1 MSADARN
8 NAKAPADQQARDRIV
23 SDLDTNLLVEAGAG
37 SGKTTSLVGRMLAL
51 VARGTSVDRI
61 AAVTF
66 TRKAAN
72 ELRERFQLAL
82 EARVRDGALG
92 IEVTMR
98 YDAALRDLDSAFLGT
113 IHAFCARLLRE
124 RPLEAGLDPNFHE
137 VTDDDW
143 TQLQAD
149 FWNRWLERLK
159 RGDNPMLRALGDVGI
174 DARGLYDGFRKV
186 IDFLDVEF
194 PLGESVAPEVTDCR
208 RALEK
213 LLTRAEKMLPASE
226 PAAGWDPLMKLVRRL
241 TVQRRITDWS
251 DVASFCAAIE
261 KLSASGC
268 KPTQNRWGAD
278 KETKAAS
285 KALGEEFLALIEGVA
300 ADVLRCWREHRYPIV
315 MRFLL
320 RAAEE
325 FARERL
331 ATAQL
336 GFSDLLLLSAA
347 LLRENPDA
355 RDQLGARYAHLL
367 VDEFQD
373 TDPVQAEV
381 CLLLASPSSEGNDWR
396 SVRPR
401 VGGIF
406 VVGDPKQSIYRFRR
420 ADIQVFE
427 LVKRRFEEFGAV
439 LALTQNFRSTEPI
452 EQLVNKHFAQVF
464 PVEGTAQQAPFSA
477 MQTDRPGVPPDGVF
491 WYTVCP
497 DTRRKDAI
505 FERDAE
511 MLGSWIAA
519 RIARGERQAGDFLIL
534 TEKKE
539 PIAYYARALAER
551 NVAVSTT
558 GAALPQEVE
567 LTELLVVMRAIGDPE
582 NPVLIAAALEG
593 LFFGLTPA
601 DLYVG
606 KKGGLHFSITHR
618 PSEAESAVGRALLQ
632 LHEWWKVSQRQPA
645 DVLLERIID
654 DTGLLLLAASQTLGD
669 ARAGALLHLV
679 EALRSASTAGASGVT
694 DAMERLEAL
703 LAQEAPDAPLRPGR
717 TDAVRVMNLHRA
729 KGLEANVVVLAAP
742 QVHDPFEPTVYV
754 RRDDTGTRGGLV
766 IKAEGVA
773 VAQPPEWEKMKGDE
787 ALFASAE
794 KDRLLYVATTR
805 PKCELV
811 VARCEHNTQ
820 ARGTEHK
827 GWAYGP
833 LATMLDRVAS
843 EMTMVVTAAPGRS
856 RVTRSA
862 AEMQVAVDAAKARL
876 GAASAASI
884 RTVTVTESAKEEREA
899 AREYDLPLSRGLGP
913 AWGRAVHRALEGAG
927 RGRSKSSD
935 SFEFFVRA
943 IAVDEGLDDER
954 ADSLVALVG
963 EMIASDAW
971 TRLGGGEAAFELA
984 VVRVEREGDV
994 EVVTEGVIDAAVR
1007 GEGGWAVLDWKT
1019 DDVDDG
1025 EWAKRH
1031 VGYQRQVSQ
1040 YAAMLTALGEGPAT
1054 GELVR
1059 ARSGVSR

>member
-1 MSADARN
+1 MSAAAPNDG
-8 NAKAPADQQARDRIV
+8 KAPADQQARDRIV

-51 VARGTSVDRI
+51 VARGTPVDRI

-72 ELRERFQLAL
+72 ELRERCQLAL
-82 EARVRDGALG
+82 EARVRDGTLG
-92 IEVTMR
+92 DEVTMR

-124 RPLEAGLDPNFHE
+124 RPLEAGLDPNFQE

-159 RGDNPMLRALGDVGI
+159 RGDDPTLRALGDVGI
-174 DARGLYDGFRKV
+174 DARGLYEGFHKV
-186 IDFLDVEF
+186 IDFPDVEF
-194 PLGESVAPEVTDCR
+194 PLGESVAPEIADCR

-261 KLSASGC
+261 KLSASGS
-268 KPTQNRWGAD
+268 KPTQSRWGAD
-278 KETKAAS
+278 RETKAAA

-315 MRFLL
+315 MRVLL

-381 CLLLASPSSEGNDWR
+381 CLLLASPSSEGKDWR
-396 SVRPR
+396 SVIPR
-401 VGGIF
+401 AGGIF

-420 ADIQVFE
+420 ADIQVYE
-427 LVKRRFEEFGAV
+427 LVKRRFGEFGAV

-452 EQLVNKHFAQVF
+452 EQLVNKHFEQVF
-464 PVEGTAQQAPFSA
+464 PAEGTAQQAPFSA

-497 DTRRKDAI
+497 DGRSKDAI

-534 TEKKE
+534 TERKE

-601 DLYVG
+601 DLYAG

-618 PSEAESAVGRALLQ
+618 PSEGESAVGRALGK

-679 EALRSASTAGASGVT
+679 EALRSASTTGASGVT
-694 DAMERLEAL
+694 DAMERLATL

-729 KGLEANVVVLAAP
+729 KGLEATVVVLAAP
-742 QVHDPFEPTVYV
+742 QVHDAFEPTVYV

-766 IKAEGVA
+766 IKADGVA

-787 ALFASAE
+787 ALFARAE

-805 PKCELV
+805 PRCELV

-833 LATMLDRVAS
+833 LATMLEAVGS
-843 EMTMVVTAAPGRS
+843 ELSMAVTAAPGRA
-856 RVTRSA
+856 RVRRSA
-862 AEMQVAVDAAKARL
+862 AEMHLAVDAAKARM
-876 GAASAASI
+876 GAASVASI
-884 RTVTVTESAKEEREA
+884 RTVTVTESANKEREA
-899 AREYDLPLSRGLGP
+899 AREYDLPQSRGLGP

-927 RGRSKSSD
+927 RGRTGD
-935 SFEFFVRA
+935 AFEFFVRA
-943 IAVDEGLDDER
+943 IAANEGLDVEK
-954 ADSLVALVG
+954 AEALITLVAQVR
-963 EMIASDAW
+963 ASDAW
-971 TRLGGGEAAFELA
+971 ARLVAGEAAFEFP
-984 VVRVEREGDV
+984 VMEVKREGDV
-994 EVVTEGVIDAAVR
+994 EQLTEGVMDAAAKTA
-1007 GEGGWAVLDWKT
+1007 EGWLVLDWKT
-1019 DDVDDG
+1019 DDVGKG
-1025 EWAKRH
+1025 EWEKRRG
-1031 VGYQRQVSQ
+1031 GYEGQVAR
-1040 YAAMLTALGEGPAT
+1040 YAEMLTALGGEPAA
-1054 GELVR
+1054 GAIVR
-1059 ARSGVSR
+1059 AVLAKTGR